1 MIASIDVIGSIAV
14 EQHFALFHTPLSVYD
29 LANVEDMNRDLR
41 DRLCEEA
48 RSSPGMR
55 RANVGGW
62 HSPADLALRPDPCFR
77 AVMKLIV
84 DHVGA
89 TQSKLVA
96 AMGLSASQSP
106 WRVAAEAWAMVMR
119 NGDYTIAHDHGDAH
133 WSTTYYVDAGD
144 ADLERTPDSGA
155 LAVLDPRRGGRPLA
169 GIDPGSTFTLRPR
182 TGMLVVF
189 PGYLQHYVHAYRG
202 TRPRVAIACNLTLS
216 PSERD
221 APTPAAR
228 R

>member
-1 MIASIDVIGSIAV
+1 M
-14 EQHFALFHTPLSVYD
+14 EQHFTLFHTPLSVYD
-29 LANVEDMNRDLR
+29 VANVEDMNRELR
-41 DRLCEEA
+41 ERLCDEA
-48 RSSPGMR
+48 RISPGMH

-62 HSPADLALRPDPCFR
+62 HSPANLALRTDACYR

-89 TQSKLVA
+89 TQSKVSV
-96 AMGLSASQSP
+96 AMGLSPSP
-106 WRVAAEAWAMVMR
+106 HRVAAEAWAMVMQ

-155 LAVLDPRRGGRPLA
+155 LALLDPRRGGRRIA
-169 GIDPGSTFTLRPR
+169 EIDPGSTFTIRPR

-202 TRPRVAIACNLTLS
+202 TRPRVAIACNLTMS
-216 PSERD
+216 PIERD
-221 APTPAAR
+221 AATSSAR

>member
-1 MIASIDVIGSIAV
+1 V
-14 EQHFALFHTPLSVYD
+14 EQQFVLFHTPLSVYD
-29 LANVEDMNRDLR
+29 VADVEDMNRELR
-41 DRLCEEA
+41 ERLCEEA
-48 RSSPGMR
+48 RTSPGMH

-62 HSPADLALRPDPCFR
+62 HSPADLALRADPCYR
-77 AVMKLIV
+77 AVRKVII

-89 TQSKLVA
+89 TQAKAVA
-96 AMGLSASQSP
+96 AMGLSPSP
-106 WRVAAEAWAMVMR
+106 WRVAAEAWAMVMH

-133 WSTTYYVDAGD
+133 WSSTYYVDAGD
-144 ADLERTPDSGA
+144 ADLDRTPDSGA
-155 LAVLDPRRGGRPLA
+155 LAVLDPRRGGRPIP
-169 GIDPGSTFTLRPR
+169 GIDPGSTFTIRPR

-216 PSERD
+216 PVERD
-221 APTPAAR
+221 APASSAR

>member
-1 MIASIDVIGSIAV
+1 M
-14 EQHFALFHTPLSVYD
+14 EQQFSLFHSPLSVYD
-29 LANVEDMNRDLR
+29 IPNVEDMNRDLR
-41 DRLCEEA
+41 ERLCEEA
-48 RSSPGMR
+48 RTSAGMH

-62 HSPADLALRPDPCFR
+62 HSLADLALRADPCYR
-77 AVMKLIV
+77 AVMKIIV

-89 TQSKLVA
+89 TQSKVAA
-96 AMGLSASQSP
+96 AMGVSSLP
-106 WRVAAEAWAMVMR
+106 YRVAVEAWAMVMH

-155 LAVLDPRRGGRPLA
+155 LAILDPRRGGRPIP
-169 GIDPGSTFTLRPR
+169 GIDPGSTFTIRPR

-189 PGYLQHYVHAYRG
+189 PGYLQHYVHPYRG
-202 TRPRVAIACNLTLS
+202 TRPRVAIACNLTMS
-216 PSERD
+216 RMERD
-221 APTPAAR
+221 AMSSAR

>member
-1 MIASIDVIGSIAV
+1 MAV
-14 EQHFALFHTPLSVYD
+14 EQHYALFHTPLSVYD
-29 LANVEDMNRDLR
+29 VGGAEDMNRDLR
-41 DRLCEEA
+41 ECLCKEA
-48 RSSPGMR
+48 ETSPGMR

-62 HSPADLALRPDPCFR
+62 HSPADLALRADPCFR
-77 AVMKLIV
+77 AVMKVIV

-89 TQSKLVA
+89 TQSKVEV
-96 AMGLSASQSP
+96 AMGRSPTP

-133 WSTTYYVDAGD
+133 WSSTYYVDAGD

-155 LAVLDPRRGGRPLA
+155 LALLDPRRGGRPIA
-169 GIDPGSTFTLRPR
+169 GTDPGSTFTLRPR

-189 PGYLQHYVHAYRG
+189 PGYLQHYVHPYRG
-202 TRPRVAIACNLTLS
+202 TRVRVVIACNLTLS
-216 PSERD
+216 PVERD
-221 APTPAAR
+221 APISPAR